1 MAVKVFIQP
10 VSWEATVSSDARF
23 ERNLGFMSQVEQGQ
37 LENATVSI
45 AGVGG
50 DGALLAVELAR
61 MGVGSFKLADP
72 DPFEIENTNRQAT
85 CVTQTLGIN
94 KAVAVGDYLTSIN
107 PNITIEI
114 YKEGITADN
123 AAEFVK
129 GSTLVIDETEFTL
142 HALGIMVAREA
153 RRHNIPVLTA
163 LNIGFGAI
171 VTTYHPEGK
180 PLERQ
185 LGFSEHDSI
194 EDIAQQEVKID
205 RWLPYI
211 PKYGDMNVLAKVASG
226 EKSAPSIA
234 PGVALAAAAAS
245 SQAFLNIVGRNN
257 NRPKP
262 VFAPKALIIDVM
274 SMEMKQIKFN
284 RTSHYRHLARMLLAN
299 TLKNN
304 PKADY

>member
-1 MAVKVFIQP
+1 MDN
-10 VSWEATVSSDARF
+10 SARF
-23 ERNLGFMSQVEQGQ
+23 ERNLGFLTQVEQAR

-72 DPFEIENTNRQAT
+72 DPFDIENTNRQAVCSEAT
-85 CVTQTLGIN
+85 IGVN
-94 KAVAVGDYLTSIN
+94 KAVAVGDYLTGIN
-107 PNITIEI
+107 PNISIEL
-114 YKEGITADN
+114 YKEGINTDN
-123 AAEFVK
+123 ASEFVRD
-129 GSTLVIDETEFTL
+129 STLVIDETEFTL
-142 HALGIMVAREA
+142 HALGIMLAREA
-153 RRHNIPVLTA
+153 RENKIPVLTA

-171 VTTYHPEGK
+171 VTTYHPDGK

-194 EDIAQQEVKID
+194 EDIAKSEVKID

-234 PGVALAAAAAS
+234 PGVAIAAGIATT
-245 SQAFLNIVGRNN
+245 QAFLNIVGRGN

-262 VFAPKALIIDVM
+262 IYAPKAIVVDVM
-274 SMEMKQIKFN
+274 SMEMKKISLS
-284 RTSHYRHLARMLLAN
+284 RASHYRYLARMVLQN
-299 TLKNN
+299 TLKKNS
-304 PKADY
+304 KADY